1 MTQRGAPEGFQK
13 TERNSLLKEA
23 CRRRPLAT
31 MKRGQA
37 NYTKYLDGM
46 QESLNKN
53 IEDNIFPHWR
63 NHNSLK
69 GNVTLLIKF

>member
-1 MTQRGAPEGFQK
+1 
-13 TERNSLLKEA
+13 
-23 CRRRPLAT
+23 

-46 QESLNKN
+46 QESLNQN

-69 GNVTLLIKF
+69 GNVSFLGEF

>member
-1 MTQRGAPEGFQK
+1 MAQRGLSEQKGFVK
-13 TERNSLLKEA
+13 TERNNLLKEA

-46 QESLNKN
+46 QQSLN
-53 IEDNIFPHWR
+53 
-63 NHNSLK
+63 
-69 GNVTLLIKF
+69 